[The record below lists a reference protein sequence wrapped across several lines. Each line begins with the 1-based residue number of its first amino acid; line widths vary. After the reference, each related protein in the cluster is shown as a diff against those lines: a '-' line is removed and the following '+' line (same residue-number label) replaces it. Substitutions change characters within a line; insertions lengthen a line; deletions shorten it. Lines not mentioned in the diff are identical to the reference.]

1 MARSLRIAMF
11 VGAFPV
17 ISETFI
23 VRQITGLLDLG
34 HEVDIYANSRPESD
48 GPVHPEVNNYHLVE
62 RTTYIDAPAETGEA
76 EMPVFPIMGRTW
88 PPGSETPIHN
98 SMRLARALP
107 KFCRSFV
114 RSPRLTFQ
122 ALCSAEYGYQAASL
136 STLYRLAKL
145 CSKTKHYDVLHA
157 HFGPVGNSFRF
168 ARRLWRAP
176 LCVSFHGYDF
186 STLPRE
192 EGPRIYDKLFAT
204 ADAVTVNSR
213 YTRSQ
218 LEKLACPA
226 ELLHLLPVGLDP
238 REFAFHE
245 RSRAAGEPVRILTVG
260 RLVPIKGHEYVIRA
274 VARLR
279 EKMADVRYD
288 IVGDGPLRSALQS
301 LTYELKLEGA
311 VKLHGALH
319 RASIKRLMDQ
329 AHLFVLGSVSIEG
342 DQEGQGLAL
351 QEAQAAGLPVVATR
365 HGALPEGMLPE
376 ESGFLVPERDVE
388 ALSERLNYLATHP
401 QLWPILGRKGRSFV
415 EEHYDIR
422 ELNQRLLQLYEEII
436 GQYLNE
442 RRV

>member
-1 MARSLRIAMF
+1 M
-11 VGAFPV
+11 
-17 ISETFI
+17 
-23 VRQITGLLDLG
+23 
-34 HEVDIYANSRPESD
+34 
-48 GPVHPEVNNYHLVE
+48 
-62 RTTYIDAPAETGEA
+62 
-76 EMPVFPIMGRTW
+76 
-88 PPGSETPIHN
+88 
-98 SMRLARALP
+98 
-107 KFCRSFV
+107 
-114 RSPRLTFQ
+114 
-122 ALCSAEYGYQAASL
+122 
-136 STLYRLAKL
+136 
-145 CSKTKHYDVLHA
+145 
-157 HFGPVGNSFRF
+157 
-168 ARRLWRAP
+168 
-176 LCVSFHGYDF
+176 
-186 STLPRE
+186 
-192 EGPRIYDKLFAT
+192 YDKLFAT

-279 EKMADVRYD
+279 EKMANVRYD
-288 IVGDGPLRSALQS
+288 IVGDGPLHSALQS

-311 VKLHGALH
+311 VKLHGALNS
-319 RASIKRLMDQ
+319 ASIKRLMDQ

-422 ELNQRLLQLYEEII
+422 KLNQRLLQLYEEII
-436 GQYLNE
+436 GRYLNE
-442 RRV
+442 RSV